1 MRKTGLKKGMLPSLC
16 SLWIF
21 YNMNVISL
29 HGMMVYPCDV
39 HTHCV
44 IWLMVTGLD
53 VPFLPIMNIRYSV
66 SCFVVKR
73 PEVRSASSNWMVT
86 IWLITRRIYQSM
98 SQMTFKIIFFLRLKR
113 KFPAVKIF
121 AFFLLYFMILMFFF
135 SLYYWRFLNICLTF
149 PKILY

>member
-1 MRKTGLKKGMLPSLC
+1 MLPSLC

-53 VPFLPIMNIRYSV
+53 VPFLPIMNIRYPV

-86 IWLITRRIYQSM
+86 IWPITRRIYQSM
-98 SQMTFKIIFFLRLKR
+98 SQRIFKIFFFLRLKR

-121 AFFLLYFMILMFFF
+121 AFFLKISFYDSYVLF